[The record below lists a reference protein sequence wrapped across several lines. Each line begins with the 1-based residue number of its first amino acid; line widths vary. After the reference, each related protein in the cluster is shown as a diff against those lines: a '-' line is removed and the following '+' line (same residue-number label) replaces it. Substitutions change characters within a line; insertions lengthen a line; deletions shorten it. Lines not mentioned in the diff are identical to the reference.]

1 VLDEPRETAGERLRH
16 AGLHQVRS
24 DYPQPSSS
32 SVLTLGTIGAP
43 QESQVTARSSPMKTS
58 GIAGSSRWSQC
69 ATIKVGSSIRDP
81 LCFVAAALSA
91 SLAAPVM

>member
-16 AGLHQVRS
+16 AGLHQVRG

-43 QESQVTARSSPMKTS
+43 QESQVTCGARTP
-58 GIAGSSRWSQC
+58 IVIHIC
-69 ATIKVGSSIRDP
+69 HVF
-81 LCFVAAALSA
+81 LL
-91 SLAAPVM
+91 